1 MAKLSD
7 TPTPADTEAV
17 DEGWEE
23 VAAGADAKPT
33 DEAKADAEAE
43 ASNAA
48 ATADHATPTEA
59 VKADKANAEKKISN
73 KTTPPVRPT
82 MPTVEEDDPL
92 VYDVDEGR
100 PTLPMVDPL
109 AFDKAEPDD

>member
-7 TPTPADTEAV
+7 TPIPADSETV

-23 VAAGADAKPT
+23 VAPDSKAKPDGAAQPEAEKAADA
-33 DEAKADAEAE
+33 
-43 ASNAA
+43 NAA
-48 ATADHATPTEA
+48 
-59 VKADKANAEKKISN
+59 KKSSN

-109 AFDKAEPDD
+109 AFDKSEPDD

>member
-1 MAKLSD
+1 MPKLGD
-7 TPTPADTEAV
+7 TPTPADSEAI
-17 DEGWEE
+17 DEGWED
-23 VAAGADAKPT
+23 VAPKSSDQPDASAKPPGAEKTT
-33 DEAKADAEAE
+33 DAAKPDDTAKPDDA
-43 ASNAA
+43 N
-48 ATADHATPTEA
+48 
-59 VKADKANAEKKISN
+59 ADKRYSN